1 MKRDLIYLILIVAAI
16 AAVEVTART
25 APETPVEIRPL
36 RIEAGFTKTV
46 HILFPSPVTYIDIG
60 SMDIIA
66 GKADGAENV
75 VRVKAAVR
83 NFIAETNLTVI
94 TEDGGFFTFDVH
106 YAENPAV
113 STVNL
118 TVQEPQTK
126 GVKEPTAAG
135 DPLSPAPVTKSRVLL
150 REVGRE
156 KPATVK
162 RMLSDIYRQNRTD
175 VKGIRTKKYGIEVE
189 VLGIYVFNDVIYMHT
204 CISND
209 TNISFEVDA
218 RRFIV
223 ADRKLT
229 KRTAQ
234 QQTPLEILRVCN
246 DPAVVRGHQRQ
257 RTVFALPKLTISD
270 DKVLLL
276 EIIEKNG
283 ARHQTVEIPAEE
295 LLEAKLL

>member
-1 MKRDLIYLILIVAAI
+1 MKRDLIYLPLIVSAIWAAH
-16 AAVEVTART
+16 ATAKAMQDGPQQIEPRK
-25 APETPVEIRPL
+25 
-36 RIEAGFTKTV
+36 IEAGFTKTV

-113 STVNL
+113 STLNL
-118 TVQEPQTK
+118 TVQEPQPESMK
-126 GVKEPTAAG
+126 KPAAVGYPQPTA
-135 DPLSPAPVTKSRVLL
+135 PASEGRVLL

-156 KPATVK
+156 KPATIK

-189 VLGIYVFNDVIYMHT
+189 VLGIYVSNDVIYIHT
-204 CISND
+204 CMYND

-218 RRFIV
+218 RQFIV
-223 ADRKLT
+223 ADKKLA

-257 RTVFALPKLTISD
+257 RTVFALPKLTIAD

-283 ARHQTVEIPAEE
+283 ARHQTTEIPSREISN
-295 LLEAKLL
+295 AKVL